1 MPTLLPDD
9 EISEIMSFDI
19 KQHALFNVVLEWSK
33 KYVIFILTPLQYSTH
48 SLFLIGCRGTIT
60 RDIPCSIKNNS
71 KRPEKPQVLLLG
83 PTSISAIKVGG
94 TTIHS
99 GLGIKPGT
107 KLMSLRENKLSEFK
121 LIIINEL

>member
-1 MPTLLPDD
+1 
-9 EISEIMSFDI
+9 MSNTRVSI
-19 KQHALFNVVLEWSK
+19 FNPFTFFTWLSWN
-33 KYVIFILTPLQYSTH
+33 YNQTH
-48 SLFLIGCRGTIT
+48 
-60 RDIPCSIKNNS
+60 IPCSIKNNS
-71 KRPEKPQVLLLG
+71 KRPQKPQVLLLG

>member
-60 RDIPCSIKNNS
+60 RDIYHAVS
-71 KRPEKPQVLLLG
+71 K
-83 PTSISAIKVGG
+83 
-94 TTIHS
+94 TI
-99 GLGIKPGT
+99 
-107 KLMSLRENKLSEFK
+107 LSVQRNLKFFY
-121 LIIINEL
+121 